1 MVPIL
6 EYALVDVLQ
15 MLIKMVVKPDV
26 LDQANSSLKL
36 SNLDLSNSENLLPYE
51 SMKLPLATK
60 SSLQSADLS
69 N

>member
-15 MLIKMVVKPDV
+15 MLIKMVVKRDV

-36 SNLDLSNSENLLPYE
+36 SNLDLSNPENLLPYE
-51 SMKLPLATK
+51 SVKLPLTTK